1 MIVKEFSLGNTKIE
15 VDNTY
20 LVKTEEEKQNVY
32 KQFNRIACEILYER
46 KWWKMSREQKIYCK
60 IGQAVCNVVGAT
72 LFVAVPM
79 IACNLAGYISN
90 LF

>member
-1 MIVKEFSLGNTKIE
+1 
-15 VDNTY
+15 
-20 LVKTEEEKQNVY
+20 
-32 KQFNRIACEILYER
+32 
-46 KWWKMSREQKIYCK
+46 MSREQKIYCK
-60 IGQAVCNVVGAT
+60 IGQAVCNLVGAT